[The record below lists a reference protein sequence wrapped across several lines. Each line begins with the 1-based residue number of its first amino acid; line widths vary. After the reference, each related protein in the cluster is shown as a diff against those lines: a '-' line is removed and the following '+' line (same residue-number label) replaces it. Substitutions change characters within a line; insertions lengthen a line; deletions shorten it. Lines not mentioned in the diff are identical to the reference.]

1 LVVGWGILARMRIA
15 IIGLGGIGASVGL
28 ALQHAALDCVVM
40 GYDIAPDALSDALQ
54 AGAIDHPAESV
65 AACADADL
73 VVIATPPLSVPAI
86 FQQLAPS
93 LRPDTVLTDVVSVK
107 LPVLRW
113 AEQYLPD
120 PSRFVGGHP
129 IAGTEHHGI
138 RAARA
143 DLFHGASWALTPTAQ
158 TDPDALLRVQA
169 FVRTLRAAPL
179 TMDAALHDREF
190 ALLSLVPH
198 ALAFSLA
205 AMHRENPTA
214 LPPGGSWRSATR
226 VAQSD
231 PTLWAQLILLN
242 HEPTRVWLEQLIQRL
257 QTLADTLTQGDPDAL
272 QRLLQGAPIG
282 TPPDS
287 ANS

>member
-1 LVVGWGILARMRIA
+1 MRIA

-40 GYDIAPDALSDALQ
+40 GYDLAPDALRDALQ

-73 VVIATPPLSVPAI
+73 IVIATPPLSVPAI
-86 FQQLAPS
+86 FQQLAPL

-158 TDPDALLRVQA
+158 TDPDALQRVQA

-179 TMDAALHDREF
+179 TIDAAQHDREF
-190 ALLSLVPH
+190 ALLSFVPH

>member
-1 LVVGWGILARMRIA
+1 MSVRIA

-28 ALQHAALDCVVM
+28 AVQHEALGWGVV
-40 GYDIAPDALSDALQ
+40 GYDIAPDALEGALQ
-54 AGAIDHPAESV
+54 IGAIDHPAESI

-73 VVIATPPLSVPAI
+73 IVIATPPLAMPEV
-86 FQQLAPS
+86 FQALAPR
-93 LRPDTVLTDVVSVK
+93 LRPETVLTDVASVK
-107 LPVLRW
+107 SPVLRW
-113 AEQYLPD
+113 AEAHLPY

-129 IAGTEHHGI
+129 IAGTEHYGV

-143 DLFHGASWALTPTAQ
+143 DLFHGAPWALTPTAQ
-158 TDPDALLRVQA
+158 TDPDALLRVEA

-190 ALLSLVPH
+190 ALLSFVPH

-272 QRLLQGAPIG
+272 QRLLQGAPTG
-282 TPPDS
+282 TPPDP

>member
-1 LVVGWGILARMRIA
+1 MQIA

-40 GYDIAPDALSDALQ
+40 GYDLAPDALSDALQ

-73 VVIATPPLSVPAI
+73 IVIATPPLAVPAI

-179 TMDAALHDREF
+179 TMDAAQHDREF
-190 ALLSLVPH
+190 ALLSFVPH

>member
-1 LVVGWGILARMRIA
+1 
-15 IIGLGGIGASVGL
+15 
-28 ALQHAALDCVVM
+28 
-40 GYDIAPDALSDALQ
+40 
-54 AGAIDHPAESV
+54 
-65 AACADADL
+65 
-73 VVIATPPLSVPAI
+73 
-86 FQQLAPS
+86 
-93 LRPDTVLTDVVSVK
+93 
-107 LPVLRW
+107 VLRW
-113 AEQYLPD
+113 AEAHLPY

-129 IAGTEHHGI
+129 IAGTEHHGV

-143 DLFHGASWALTPTAQ
+143 DLFHGAPWALTPIAQ

-231 PTLWAQLILLN
+231 PALWAQLMSLN
-242 HEPTRVWLEQLIQRL
+242 REPTREWLEQLLQRL
-257 QTLADTLTQGDPDAL
+257 QQVADALSQDDLDKL

>member
-1 LVVGWGILARMRIA
+1 MVGWGILARMRIA

-40 GYDIAPDALSDALQ
+40 GYDLAPDALSDALQ

-73 VVIATPPLSVPAI
+73 VVIATPPLAMPEV
-86 FQQLAPS
+86 FQALAPR

-158 TDPDALLRVQA
+158 TDPDALQRVQA

-179 TMDAALHDREF
+179 TIDAAQHDREF
-190 ALLSLVPH
+190 ALLSFVPL
-198 ALAFSLA
+198 AVAFSLA
-205 AMHRENPTA
+205 ALHRENPTA

>member
-1 LVVGWGILARMRIA
+1 MRIA

-40 GYDIAPDALSDALQ
+40 GYDLAPDALSDALQ

-73 VVIATPPLSVPAI
+73 IVIATPPLAVPAI

-179 TMDAALHDREF
+179 TIDAAQHDREF
-190 ALLSLVPH
+190 ALLSFVPH

-231 PTLWAQLILLN
+231 PTLWAQLIMLN
-242 HEPTRVWLEQLIQRL
+242 HEPTRMWLEQLIQRL
-257 QTLADTLTQGDPDAL
+257 QTLADTLTQDDPDAL

>member
-1 LVVGWGILARMRIA
+1 MVVGWGILARMRIA

-40 GYDIAPDALSDALQ
+40 GYDLAPDALSDALQ

-73 VVIATPPLSVPAI
+73 IVIATPPLAVPAI

-158 TDPDALLRVQA
+158 TDPDALQRVQA

-190 ALLSLVPH
+190 ALLSFVPH

>member
-1 LVVGWGILARMRIA
+1 MRIA

-28 ALQHAALDCVVM
+28 ALQHAALDCVVT
-40 GYDIAPDALSDALQ
+40 GYDIVPDALDDALQ

-73 VVIATPPLSVPAI
+73 IVIATPPLAVPAI

-143 DLFHGASWALTPTAQ
+143 DLFHGASWVLTPTAQ
-158 TDPDALLRVQA
+158 TDPDALQRVQA

-179 TMDAALHDREF
+179 TMDAAQHDREF
-190 ALLSLVPH
+190 ALLSFVPH

>member
-1 LVVGWGILARMRIA
+1 MRIA

-73 VVIATPPLSVPAI
+73 IVIATPPLSVPAI
-86 FQQLAPS
+86 FQQLAPH

-143 DLFHGASWALTPTAQ
+143 DLFHGAPWALTPIEQ
-158 TDPDALLRVQA
+158 TNPDALQRVQA
-169 FVRTLRAAPL
+169 FVRALRAAPL
-179 TMDAALHDREF
+179 TIDAAQHDREF
-190 ALLSLVPH
+190 ALLSFVPH

-272 QRLLQGAPIG
+272 QLLLRGTPTG
-282 TPPDS
+282 TPPDP

>member
-1 LVVGWGILARMRIA
+1 MRIA

-40 GYDIAPDALSDALQ
+40 GYDLAPDALSDALQ

-73 VVIATPPLSVPAI
+73 IVIATPPLAVPAI

-179 TMDAALHDREF
+179 TIDAAQHDREF
-190 ALLSLVPH
+190 ALLSFVPH

-242 HEPTRVWLEQLIQRL
+242 HEPTRMWLGQLIQRL

>member
-1 LVVGWGILARMRIA
+1 VVGWGILARMRIA

-73 VVIATPPLSVPAI
+73 IVIATPPLAVPAI

-158 TDPDALLRVQA
+158 TDPDALQRVQA

-190 ALLSLVPH
+190 ALLSFVPH

-282 TPPDS
+282 TPPDP

>member
-158 TDPDALLRVQA
+158 TDPDALQRVQA

-179 TMDAALHDREF
+179 TMDAAQHDREF
-190 ALLSLVPH
+190 ALLSFVPH

-231 PTLWAQLILLN
+231 PALWAQLMMLN